1 MNLIEHLSSSPLITI
16 DNEPLSVEVLSNKAV
31 LFVNVASFC
40 GYTRQ
45 YSGLVTLQQN
55 TQGLQIIGVPCN
67 QFGQQE
73 PGNPDE
79 IMQFCHLNFEVN
91 FPLLAKQDVNG
102 HGRSPLYEWL
112 ISSAE
117 DIGLGGED
125 VAWNFEKF
133 IIGRNGLLISR
144 FPSRISPQSAEL
156 AEAISIALDG

>member
-1 MNLIEHLSSSPLITI
+1 MNFIEHLRTSPLLTI
-16 DNEPLSVEVLSNKAV
+16 NNEPLSAETLRNKAV

-55 TQGLQIIGVPCN
+55 TEELQIIGVPCN

-73 PGNPDE
+73 PGTADE
-79 IMQFCHLNFEVN
+79 IMQFCDLNFGLN

-102 HGRSPLYEWL
+102 QGRSPLYKWL
-112 ISSAE
+112 ITAAE
-117 DIGLGGED
+117 ESGLGGQD

-133 IIGRNGLLISR
+133 IVGRSGLLISR
-144 FPSRISPQSAEL
+144 LPSRVSPLSAEL
-156 AEAISIALDG
+156 TEAVSTALDG